1 MFRKANVGYKIDRSE
16 YLTYREIRI
25 KKKNYPRK
33 DNSVL
38 ITRKCEIVK

>member
-25 KKKNYPRK
+25 KKNYPRK